1 MLPDLQLLE
10 QIQQRIKHFPNKQG
24 ESKRKIHYCCYLLGL
39 KSGLR
44 VSEAI
49 RFDLSAKTRK
59 GLYRLNK
66 TKGKK
71 ERFVYIPKQVIS
83 ELKANN

>member
-1 MLPDLQLLE
+1 MLPNLELLE
-10 QIQQRIKHFPNKQG
+10 QIQQRIKTIPNQRG

-39 KSGLR
+39 KVGLR

-49 RFDLSAKTRK
+49 NFNLNNRTKK
-59 GLYRLNK
+59 GLYRIER

-71 ERFVYIPKQVIS
+71 ERFVYIPKTVIN
-83 ELKANN
+83 ELKQNN